1 MIEAEAHSAMRDG
14 DVPLAR
20 SLFMQSLRL
29 QQSVD
34 NLPGIATASINLA
47 TVYHRLHDDDMAL
60 RLLDAI
66 AGDDQVP
73 YPPDMRAEAA
83 FRKAVI
89 LVDKNSAEAA
99 TAVAAAAARCGTSC
113 RFAAGLNNLRAR
125 MALRKGD
132 FPAALAAAKAAEGAA
147 GDDKQ
152 ELANARRNRAAA
164 EAGQG
169 RQDNALADYLAALA
183 LDKELAQP
191 SHIAEDLAGVSGVLK
206 QLGRNAESAAYAR
219 RAAAVRDAI
228 TPRQ

>member
-1 MIEAEAHSAMRDG
+1 
-14 DVPLAR
+14 
-20 SLFMQSLRL
+20 
-29 QQSVD
+29 
-34 NLPGIATASINLA
+34 
-47 TVYHRLHDDDMAL
+47 
-60 RLLDAI
+60 
-66 AGDDQVP
+66 VP

-147 GDDKQ
+147 GNDKQ

-169 RQDNALADYLAALA
+169 RRENALADYLAALA

-206 QLGRNAESAAYAR
+206 RLGRNAESAAYAR